1 MIRKYKGTLETLRD
15 KLQEDETRT
24 VILDKCL
31 EEIDEIIENISVC
44 RDFAVTLQNDIAR
57 FNEHRIE
64 LLRVGKIFEFLSL
77 NAEQKKNK
85 IGPANIC
92 SYKYRKKGKNNKNIR
107 CIYITDEEKGYNIF
121 LKCFVEKSNKGKN
134 GDYKVA
140 IDEAIKRY
148 NEIYRED

>member
-31 EEIDEIIENISVC
+31 EEIDEIIENIIVC

-64 LLRVGKIFEFLSL
+64 LLRVGKTFEFLSL

-92 SYKYRKKGKNNKNIR
+92 SYKYHKKGKNNKNIR